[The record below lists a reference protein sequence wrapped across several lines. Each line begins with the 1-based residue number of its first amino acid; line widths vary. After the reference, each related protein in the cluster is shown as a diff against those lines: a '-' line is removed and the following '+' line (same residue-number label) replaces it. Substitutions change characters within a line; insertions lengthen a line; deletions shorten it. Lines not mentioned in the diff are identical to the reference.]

1 MLWVTA
7 LHDLSSQG
15 GTRAVLTSFSLVRDK
30 RSDDSQYVIGLDFGT
45 ESLRALLVNVETGE
59 EIADI
64 VSKYEHGVI
73 DDALPESGIKLESDW
88 ALQHPDDYIKSLQ
101 DAIPS
106 VLHKGNVCGEAVIG
120 IGIDF
125 TSCTIL
131 PATHDGT
138 PLCFIEDFRNNPHSW
153 TKLWKHHSAQPEADL
168 INKVASEREESF
180 LKYYGSKISSE
191 WALPKLLQILKE
203 APDVYRATDRFIEAG
218 DWIVWQLTGRE
229 RRGTCAAGYKA
240 LWNPKDGYPSVSF
253 LKALDPEFGGAVEE
267 KLGGPVLAAGQRVG
281 NLRPEAAS
289 RLGLSER
296 VIVSAPI
303 IDAHAGVIGC
313 GVASPDEMVMVMG
326 TSSCQMVMAREPK
339 LFRGFA
345 GLVKDGILPGY
356 YGYEYGQS
364 AVGDIFAWFIE
375 NCVPYQYY
383 EEAKS
388 RGLSL
393 YELLEEK
400 ASLLVPG
407 ENGMVALDWH
417 NGNRSVLMDANLK
430 GLVVGYTLRT
440 RAEDIYRTLIEAT
453 AFGARKIVETH
464 EVGAGALERI
474 HACGGLTKNGMLM
487 QIYADILGRPITVA
501 SSTQPV
507 ALGSAILGALAA
519 GKVNGGYDNPEE
531 AVLRMVTEAKTVYR
545 PNERASVVYDGAY
558 GTYSK
563 LHYLFGMNHMWL
575 ESS

>member
-1 MLWVTA
+1 VLWVTA
-7 LHDLSSQG
+7 LHDLPLQG
-15 GTRAVLTSFSLVRDK
+15 GTRAVLTNFSLMGEQRADYP
-30 RSDDSQYVIGLDFGT
+30 RYVIGLDFGT

-59 EIADI
+59 EVADT
-64 VSKYEHGVI
+64 VSRYEHGVI
-73 DDALPESGIKLESDW
+73 DDTLPESSVKLRRDW
-88 ALQHPDDYIKSLQ
+88 ALQHPRDYIKSLQ
-101 DAIPS
+101 EAIPS
-106 VLHKGNVCGEAVIG
+106 VLRKGGVCGEAVIG

-131 PATHDGT
+131 PTTHDGT
-138 PLCFIEDFRNNPHSW
+138 PLCFIENFKNNPHSW

-180 LKYYGSKISSE
+180 LKYYGGKISSE

-203 APDVYRATDRFIEAG
+203 APEVYRATDRFIEAG
-218 DWIVWQLTGRE
+218 DWIAWQLTGRE
-229 RRGTCAAGYKA
+229 RRGACAAGYKA
-240 LWNPKDGYPSVSF
+240 LWNQKDGYPSVDF
-253 LKALDPEFGGAVEE
+253 LNTLDPEFGGAVEE
-267 KLGGPVLAAGQRVG
+267 KLRGPILAAGHRVG
-281 NLRPEAAS
+281 NLMPKVARL
-289 RLGLSER
+289 LGLSER

-303 IDAHAGVIGC
+303 IDAHAGVLGC

-326 TSSCQMVMAREPK
+326 TSSCQMVMTREPR
-339 LFRGFA
+339 FFGGFA

-364 AVGDIFAWFIE
+364 AVGDIFAWFVE

-388 RGLSL
+388 RGITL

-407 ENGMVALDWH
+407 DSGLVALDWH
-417 NGNRSVLMDANLK
+417 NGNRSVLMDASLK

-440 RAEDIYRTLIEAT
+440 RAEDMYRTLIEAT

-464 EVGAGALERI
+464 ETGAGVLRRI
-474 HACGGLTKNGMLM
+474 CACGGLIRNGMLM
-487 QIYADILGRPITVA
+487 QIYADVLGRPITVA

-519 GKVNGGYDNPEE
+519 GKVNGGYDKPEE
-531 AVLRMVTEAKTVYR
+531 AVLRMAGETKTVYR
-545 PNERASVVYDGAY
+545 PTECASVTYDSLY
-558 GTYSK
+558 QTYLD
-563 LHYLFGMNHMWL
+563 LHDLFGISCTSL
-575 ESS
+575 ESN